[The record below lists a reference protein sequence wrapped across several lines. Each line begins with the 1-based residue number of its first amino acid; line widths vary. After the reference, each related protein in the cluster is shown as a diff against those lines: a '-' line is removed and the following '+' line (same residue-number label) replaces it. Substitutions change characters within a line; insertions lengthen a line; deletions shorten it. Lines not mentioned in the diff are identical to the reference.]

1 MKIIEI
7 DLNYIADEDSV
18 IALGN
23 FDGVHK
29 GHMELINRAVKN
41 AKKLNIKSS
50 LLLFNEHTDNLV
62 KVGKKDIIQLT
73 KQNLKLLKV

>member
-23 FDGVHK
+23 FT
-29 GHMELINRAVKN
+29 ESTR
-41 AKKLNIKSS
+41 
-50 LLLFNEHTDNLV
+50 
-62 KVGKKDIIQLT
+62 DIWS
-73 KQNLKLLKV
+73 

>member
-7 DLNYIADEDSV
+7 DLNYMADEDSV

-41 AKKLNIKSS
+41 AKTLNIKSS
-50 LLLFNEHTDNLV
+50 LLLFNEHTC
-62 KVGKKDIIQLT
+62 
-73 KQNLKLLKV
+73 LLYTSDAADDSPPV

>member
-29 GHMELINRAVKN
+29 GHMELINKAVARADD
-41 AKKLNIKSS
+41 LNIKSS
-50 LLLFNEHTDNLV
+50 
-62 KVGKKDIIQLT
+62 I
-73 KQNLKLLKV
+73 